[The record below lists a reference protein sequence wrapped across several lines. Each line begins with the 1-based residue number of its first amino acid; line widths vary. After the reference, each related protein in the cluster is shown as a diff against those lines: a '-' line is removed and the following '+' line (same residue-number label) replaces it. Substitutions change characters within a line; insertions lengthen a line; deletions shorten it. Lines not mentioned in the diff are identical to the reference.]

1 MLQQNFYERDK
12 YSTNN
17 KKTKSLNYHEEAF
30 ESDSS
35 QDYLEKKRI
44 RNSSNF
50 NEEKLL
56 PKKNTVYHFE
66 KNDSQGKMIFNHFL
80 NKDKSFPKNNG
91 YSNNYNEIPK
101 QNNNY
106 NKKNYDNNN
115 RDYNSNYYYENNY
128 NSNKRSYNDDKKN
141 GFFKRNS
148 KY

>member
-1 MLQQNFYERDK
+1 
-12 YSTNN
+12 
-17 KKTKSLNYHEEAF
+17 
-30 ESDSS
+30 
-35 QDYLEKKRI
+35 
-44 RNSSNF
+44 
-50 NEEKLL
+50 
-56 PKKNTVYHFE
+56 
-66 KNDSQGKMIFNHFL
+66 MIFNHFL